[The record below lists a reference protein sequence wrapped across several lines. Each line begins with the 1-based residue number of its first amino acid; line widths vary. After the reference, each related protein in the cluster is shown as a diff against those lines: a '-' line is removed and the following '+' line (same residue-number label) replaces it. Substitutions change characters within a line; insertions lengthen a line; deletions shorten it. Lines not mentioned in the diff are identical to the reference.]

1 MSDLALL
8 AIDALLRLAFVLD
21 SITLRDAVA
30 WFIVLVYA
38 ALFGVV
44 ACVVVSARMEER
56 EGRAR

>member
-8 AIDALLRLAFVLD
+8 AIDALVRLAFLLD
-21 SITLRDAVA
+21 SITLRDAFA

-38 ALFGVV
+38 ALFAVVVCVV
-44 ACVVVSARMEER
+44 ASARMEER